1 MTWSDL
7 WFKRITLAAVWRINC
22 RGSRETSK
30 ETMAV
35 VQQTDGG
42 LDHVA
47 TMTMVRS
54 GQILDIAMRLTEG
67 LDVGFQ
73 RKEYKMTPRLLAS
86 K

>member
-1 MTWSDL
+1 
-7 WFKRITLAAVWRINC
+7 
-22 RGSRETSK
+22 
-30 ETMAV
+30 MAV

>member
-1 MTWSDL
+1 
-7 WFKRITLAAVWRINC
+7 
-22 RGSRETSK
+22 
-30 ETMAV
+30 MAV

-54 GQILDIAMRLTEG
+54 GQILDIAVRLTEG

-73 RKEYKMTPRLLAS
+73 RKYKMTPRLLAS